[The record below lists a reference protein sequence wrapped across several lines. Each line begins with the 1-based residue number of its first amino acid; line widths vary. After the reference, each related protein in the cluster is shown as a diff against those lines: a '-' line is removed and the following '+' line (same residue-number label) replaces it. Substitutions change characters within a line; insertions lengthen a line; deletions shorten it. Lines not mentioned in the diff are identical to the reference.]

1 MASSEYELLELI
13 GHGSFGQIRKI
24 RQLSDNKVSPLGAVR
39 QGQSCQSRQSTQGI
53 GLCCQI
59 HTVLIIF
66 WPKNK
71 TNTYANHYI
80 YRFSFGKKYLTSQ

>member
-1 MASSEYELLELI
+1 MVSSEYELLELI

-24 RQLSDNKVSPLGAVR
+24 RRLSDNKVSTLGAVI

-59 HTVLIIF
+59 HIVSIIF

-71 TNTYANHYI
+71 NTYANHFI